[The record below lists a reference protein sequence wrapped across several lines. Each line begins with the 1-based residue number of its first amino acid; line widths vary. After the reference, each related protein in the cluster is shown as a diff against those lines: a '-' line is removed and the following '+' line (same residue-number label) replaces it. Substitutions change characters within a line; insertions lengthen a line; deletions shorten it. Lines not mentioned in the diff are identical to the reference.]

1 MGNQDAQ
8 KKATKGSLRRLHQ
21 LKDIPDLQT
30 KHGIF
35 EGQVTT
41 KFNKLFRSE
50 YSKQSFESLK
60 LLLWDPNVPLES
72 SSCVNSRKVPDHNV
86 PTTV

>member
-41 KFNKLFRSE
+41 KIQTIQVRIFQTTLRI
-50 YSKQSFESLK
+50 FEIIIVGPQRAPRIIQLCEQ
-60 LLLWDPNVPLES
+60 P
-72 SSCVNSRKVPDHNV
+72 
-86 PTTV
+86 

>member
-41 KFNKLFRSE
+41 KIQQTIQVRIFQTTLRM
-50 YSKQSFESLK
+50 FEIIIVGPQRAPRIIQLCEQ
-60 LLLWDPNVPLES
+60 P
-72 SSCVNSRKVPDHNV
+72 
-86 PTTV
+86 